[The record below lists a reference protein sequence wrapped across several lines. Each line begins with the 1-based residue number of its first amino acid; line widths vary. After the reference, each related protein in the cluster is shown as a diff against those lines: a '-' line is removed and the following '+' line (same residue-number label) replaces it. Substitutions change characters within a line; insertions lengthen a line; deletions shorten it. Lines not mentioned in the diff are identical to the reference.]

1 MKFNI
6 YGRFQ
11 VDILR
16 EDGAWIAYRIDGGK
30 RVRLDEVVVP
40 PELEAE
46 ELAVYL
52 DDLFHE
58 LAGFGQEV
66 ERMPDG
72 GSCGARPM
80 PT

>member
-1 MKFNI
+1 MKFDI

-16 EDGAWIAYRIDGGK
+16 EDSAWIAYRIEGGK
-30 RVRLDEVVVP
+30 RARLDEVVVP
-40 PELEAE
+40 PELEAG

-66 ERMPDG
+66 ERMPDS
-72 GSCGARPM
+72 GSGAARNTPA
-80 PT
+80 

>member
-11 VDILR
+11 IDILR
-16 EDGAWIAYRIDGGK
+16 EDGAWVAYRIDGGK
-30 RVRLDEVVVP
+30 RARLEEVVVP
-40 PELEAE
+40 PELQAD

-72 GSCGARPM
+72 NGANARPM